1 MKRSLALGFLIAL
14 FSLSVHAA
22 TNSQKVILSGPI
34 QVGTATLPAGDCK
47 LTWTGTGANAQLTL
61 QARGQKP
68 VTVAVDAVEKK
79 STYHAVQTN
88 KVNGVEV
95 LQSIILEKVTFDLKP
110 APVSG
115 N

>member
-1 MKRSLALGFLIAL
+1 MKRSLALGFLMVL
-14 FSLSVHAA
+14 FSLSMHAA
-22 TNSQKVILSGPI
+22 TNSQKVFLSGPI
-34 QVGTATLPAGDCK
+34 QVGATTLPAGDCK
-47 LTWTGTGANAQLTL
+47 LTWTGSGADAQLTF
-61 QARGQKP
+61 QVSGQKP
-68 VTVAVDAVEKK
+68 VTMPVEAIEKK

-95 LQSIILEKVTFDLKP
+95 LQTVILEKVTFNLKP